1 MGVLGMMLGSSAATA
16 TFPLVQEA
24 TAAAA
29 QNEERKSRR
38 GAVTP
43 PHGNIRGTQ
52 QQQQQQPQRRRM
64 DNILGDIEIVD
75 DPVRQGR
82 RRHRQLVGKVVNSYT
97 IQMWLLL
104 L

>member
-1 MGVLGMMLGSSAATA
+1 MKMGVLGMMLGSSAATA

-52 QQQQQQPQRRRM
+52 QQPPQRKRIM
-64 DNILGDIEIVD
+64 DDILGDIEIVD

-82 RRHRQLVGKVVNSYT
+82 HSRQLVGKVVNSYT
-97 IQMWLLL
+97 IQM
-104 L
+104 